1 MISSM
6 DKLPKD
12 VLKIIQNRELSI
24 EKKLLA
30 YTLLVPNLPASPAH
44 ETACDT
50 NLELGKIIKKLI
62 VDGKLAIKA
71 MKEDST
77 LELLYEE

>member
-12 VLKIIQNRELSI
+12 VLKVIQNRELSI

-30 YTLLVPNLPASPAH
+30 YTLLVDLPGSPAH
-44 ETACDT
+44 AKACET
-50 NLELGKIIKKLI
+50 NLHFGKIIKKLI
-62 VDGKLAIKA
+62 VDGKLAIKG

>member
-1 MISSM
+1 M
-6 DKLPKD
+6 DKIPKD

-24 EKKLLA
+24 ENKLLA
-30 YTLLVPNLPASPAH
+30 YTLLVPNLPPSPAH
-44 ETACDT
+44 ATACDT
-50 NLELGKIIKKLI
+50 NLQLGKIIKKLI
-62 VDGKLAIKA
+62 VDGKLVIKG